1 MLIRAADSRM
11 PCCGTVGEWRVFP
24 RSAGKVALQ
33 VWRETADPDI
43 LVLVG
48 ENIVDIRSGE
58 EDIAQVVVS
67 IALGDRISVDT
78 GDYIAWYS
86 SGQESI
92 PFVGTAASHPVWRF
106 TPSTA
111 LSVGS
116 MLQLTGYDITADRE
130 FSIGAILAASVTPY
144 FTNTVHEVTV
154 YANATVSS
162 IVYTV
167 QYTDDDPG
175 DIASLSVTME
185 ISELF
190 AFLSP

>member
-1 MLIRAADSRM
+1 M

-24 RSAGKVALQ
+24 RRAGKVALQ
-33 VWRETADPDI
+33 VWRETVDSDI

-48 ENIVDIRSGE
+48 ENIVETRIGE

-67 IALGDRISVDT
+67 VALGDRISVDT

-86 SGQESI
+86 SGQESV
-92 PFVGTAASHPVWRF
+92 PFIVTAVPHPVWRF

-111 LSVGS
+111 PSVGD

-154 YANATVSS
+154 YANATASS

-175 DIASLSVTME
+175 DIASLSVTMG

-190 AFLSP
+190 EFLSP